1 MFRLN
6 VEAYP
11 TSANAHDS
19 LADGYIANGQND
31 LALAAEEKC
40 LELLPP
46 DTINPQFKAALR
58 QVAEQKIA
66 KLKAKSLEVA
76 GGDGG
81 CWRGRRLLAGTE
93 VAGGD
98 GGRGRG
104 RRSLAGTEVAKMG
117 HRAPPT
123 RPFRQATTAT

>member
-1 MFRLN
+1 LFRLN

-19 LADGYIANGQND
+19 LADGYIANGQI
-31 LALAAEEKC
+31 ALAAEEKC
-40 LELLPP
+40 LELLPA

-81 CWRGRRLLAGTE
+81 CGP
-93 VAGGD
+93 
-98 GGRGRG
+98 G